1 MTTTDGWAEC
11 ESCNELFSLTDE
23 SGTIN
28 HMSKRRVVV
37 TGVGALASPGIG
49 IDDLWKAL
57 PEAPGPAP
65 RLIVDWDPEPW
76 IPKREHRRLD
86 KFTQFALVAADE
98 AFGQS
103 GELDVDPNRVTVSM
117 ATGIGGLES
126 LETLV
131 HESDSDTPRVSP
143 FQVPMMMAN
152 AAAAAISI
160 KYGFGGQVATP
171 VVACAAGSQ
180 SIVDGL
186 RQIQWGYA
194 DVAVVGGTEAA
205 ARNSARAGFLAAR
218 ALSTTGYA
226 RPFDVDRDGFV
237 MGEGAAVLVLEAE
250 EIAAARGATP
260 IATILGGASTADAHH
275 VTAPHPTGDGA
286 ERAMRL
292 ALEDAGLEPS
302 DIVYINAH
310 GTGTDLNDKTEGA
323 VIERIFGNDQP
334 AVSSI
339 KGSTGHGLGASGS
352 IEAAVVVEAIR
363 RQELPMNTG
372 LTNQDPEIPLNNIV
386 REIRAWEPGPVLSNS
401 FGFGGHNTVVAIGP
415 V

>member
-1 MTTTDGWAEC
+1 M
-11 ESCNELFSLTDE
+11 
-23 SGTIN
+23 
-28 HMSKRRVVV
+28 
-37 TGVGALASPGIG
+37 
-49 IDDLWKAL
+49 DDLWKGL
-57 PEAPGPAP
+57 TDQPGKSP
-65 RLIVDWDPEPW
+65 RLIADFDPEPW
-76 IPKREHRRLD
+76 IPKRESRRLD
-86 KFTQFALVAADE
+86 TFTQFALVAADE
-98 AFGQS
+98 ALKQAGDLS
-103 GELDVDPNRVTVSM
+103 VDLNRVTVSM

-131 HESDSDTPRVSP
+131 HESDLEEPRVSP

-160 KYGFGGQVATP
+160 RYGFGGQVSTP

-186 RQIQWGYA
+186 RLIQWGYA
-194 DVAVVGGTEAA
+194 DAAVVGGAEAA
-205 ARNSARAGFLAAR
+205 ARRTAREGFKAAR
-218 ALSTTGYA
+218 ALSPTGFA

-237 MGEGAAVLVLEAE
+237 MGEGAAVLILEAE
-250 EIAAARGATP
+250 EVALERGAT
-260 IATILGGASTADAHH
+260 ILAEVLGGASTADAHH
-275 VTAPHPTGDGA
+275 ITAPHPAGDGA

-292 ALEDAGLEPS
+292 ALEDAGLTTA
-302 DIVYINAH
+302 DIRYINAH

-323 VIERIFGNDQP
+323 VIERIFGDDQP

-363 RQELPMNTG
+363 RRELPANIG
-372 LTNQDPEIPLNNIV
+372 LTTQDPEIPLHDIV
-386 REIRAWEPGPVLSNS
+386 REVRSWDPGPTLSNS

-415 V
+415 A